1 MAAHKM
7 SIGDIVN
14 ELVNAYSVYMSK
26 IAIIED
32 DIAIVQ
38 MYRMKFESDGFV
50 VVTANDGKAGLQLIE
65 LEKPDI
71 VLLDL
76 MMPEMRGDE
85 MLAAMRQTDWG
96 KKIKVL
102 VLTNMGETEAPASLA
117 ENAVLGYIVK
127 AEMTPKEVADIV
139 KEALA

>member
-14 ELVNAYSVYMSK
+14 ELVSAYSVYMSK

-38 MYRMKFESDGFV
+38 MYRMKFESDGYV

-85 MLAAMRQTDWG
+85 MLAAMRHTDWG